1 MLTHAIEFIRAG
13 KIFTIM
19 TYRKKFN
26 EIYGLYLLDLLEL
39 GAKALIS
46 NLDGMSTFLVI
57 FSRLENRFK

>member
-1 MLTHAIEFIRAG
+1 MLAHAIEFIGTG

-19 TYRKKFN
+19 TYRKK
-26 EIYGLYLLDLLEL
+26 LMSMMAYLLNLLEF
-39 GAKALIS
+39 GAKDLIS